1 MLLNDF
7 GQTLH
12 ILVKVF
18 QFVAFCCKYARA
30 TALCGL
36 KSGYFN
42 RIFDANP
49 RCTPL
54 LLKLAP
60 VPRKPWQV
68 GWIDTSTVRVANGQL
83 VS

>member
-1 MLLNDF
+1 MLLNYC

-18 QFVAFCCKYARA
+18 QFVAFCCKYIRV
-30 TALCGL
+30 TAIYGL

-42 RIFDANP
+42 QILDANP

-54 LLKLAP
+54 L
-60 VPRKPWQV
+60 
-68 GWIDTSTVRVANGQL
+68 
-83 VS
+83 